1 MGKPVALTVVANGST
16 ISSTV
21 FVPDRHL
28 NPFNIG
34 FGCVVTGV
42 ITYSVQHTFDDPLT
56 VASPTWFNH
65 ALVVNQT
72 TTQDGNYAFPIAG
85 IRVTSTAGSGSL
97 VAKFIQSGVNI

>member
-34 FGCVVTGV
+34 FGCVITGT

-56 VASPTWFNH
+56 VANPTWFNH
-65 ALVVNQT
+65 SLVVGQIASV
-72 TTQDGNYAFPIAG
+72 DGNYAFPIAG
-85 IRVTSTAGSGSL
+85 IKVISTAGTGS
-97 VAKFIQSGVNI
+97 VTVKFIQSGINI